1 MKRFSTW
8 FGKAKNW
15 LPHRFIAGRI
25 HRKQLVALLVI
36 ALIPLLGLSAAS
48 YTIATHVLMDK
59 AAKQLESIRKLKSS
73 MVQAYFAERRK
84 DLEQLAD
91 TLARLY
97 EVGESKMSAKKQQ
110 AMKASEHELT
120 RTLKEV
126 VSPRLNGKPVDMIRN
141 YREQSGFENIYLIT
155 DRGYVFHSANH
166 GPDRYT
172 NLLTGPFKQSNLARL
187 VAKVRKTKSFGMSD
201 FENYMPAQ
209 HAPAAFMAQPVISS
223 GQVKFIV
230 AAQFSISQIN
240 AVAEDRTGL
249 GRTGET
255 YFVGP
260 DKMLR
265 NNSYRLKAQKI
276 MATIL
281 SPEYTIDTEATQ
293 SAFSGA
299 SGTKV
304 MQNYTGMTT
313 LSSWQ
318 PLSIVEPTPV
328 NPEGIRWALVTE
340 IEADEIRKPIH
351 TFTYALAGA
360 MGVAVLLV
368 IGGAFALSGGLTHQ
382 IRHIM
387 GVLNDIGVGD
397 FNARCRIVSRDE
409 LGVLAESLNAMLDN
423 TLDFIQSSD
432 ERDKLQGS
440 IMKLLTDISALT
452 EGDLTIRAEV
462 TEDMTGA
469 IADSFNSMAEQLSR
483 LVSNVKKSTL
493 EVSST
498 SRTVSESTIKLS
510 RTNDEHAK
518 RIAGMVKAIEQMSL
532 SIQLVSEHAS
542 QSAEVSEQ
550 AKQNA
555 LSGAEA
561 VRQTNMA
568 MSAIRER
575 VQEAARAIKRLGES
589 SQEIGNIVQ
598 IINDIADRTSIL
610 ALNASIQAAMAG
622 DAGRGFA
629 VVAEEVQ
636 RLAEQSTN
644 STKQIETLV
653 KTIQGEINEA
663 GTRMEDSIRRVV
675 HGTQLADGAH
685 DKLEDIEAV
694 STQLAELVQ
703 AISMAAKEQAISS
716 ENISTT
722 MKKVGQVSKQA
733 SLQGRQ
739 TALSITNLAK
749 TSEQLRESVEAFTLA
764 EEILEENDEDLEVL
778 QEVA

>member
-1 MKRFSTW
+1 MKRFNTW
-8 FGKAKNW
+8 LGKAIIW
-15 LPHRFIAGRI
+15 LPHRFVASRI

-36 ALIPLLGLSAAS
+36 ALIPLLGLGAAS
-48 YTIATHVLMDK
+48 YSIATHVLMKK
-59 AAKQLESIRKLKSS
+59 ATKQLEAIRILKSS
-73 MVQAYFAERRK
+73 TVQAFFSERRK

-97 EVGESKMSAKKQQ
+97 EAGESKLSAKKPGDL
-110 AMKASEHELT
+110 KATDRELI
-120 RTLKEV
+120 RTLTEV
-126 VSPRLNGKPVDMIRN
+126 VSPRLKDRKIDMIRH

-155 DRGYVFHSANH
+155 KRGFVFHSANH

-172 NLLTGPFKQSNLARL
+172 NLFTGPFKHTNLAHL
-187 VAKVRKTKSFGMSD
+187 VDKVLKNKSFGMSD

-223 GQVKFIV
+223 GQVTFIV
-230 AAQFSISQIN
+230 AAQFSIGQIN
-240 AVAEDRTGL
+240 SVAEDRTGL
-249 GRTGET
+249 GRTGES
-255 YFVGP
+255 YLVGP

-265 NNSYRLKAQKI
+265 NNSHRLKAQKI
-276 MATIL
+276 MASIL
-281 SPEYTIDTEATQ
+281 SPDYTIDTEATHN
-293 SAFSGA
+293 AFNGT

-304 MQNYTGMTT
+304 MKNYTGATT
-313 LSSWQ
+313 LCSWQ
-318 PLSIVEPTPV
+318 PLSIVDPNPV
-328 NPEGIRWALVTE
+328 NPEGIRWALIAE
-340 IEADEIRKPIH
+340 IEADEIQEPIQ
-351 TFTYALAGA
+351 TFTYAMAGA
-360 MGVAVLLV
+360 MGIAVLLV
-368 IGGAFALSGGLTHQ
+368 IGGAFALSGGLTRQ

-387 GVLNDIGVGD
+387 GVFNDIGMGD
-397 FNARCRIVSRDE
+397 FNARCRVISRDE
-409 LGVLAESLNAMLDN
+409 LGLLAESLNAMLDN

-432 ERDKLQGS
+432 ERDQMQSS

-469 IADSFNSMAEQLSR
+469 IADSFNTMTEQLSR

-498 SRTVSESTIKLS
+498 SRTVSKSTIKLS

-518 RIAGMVKAIEQMSL
+518 RISEMVKAIEQMSL

-555 LSGAEA
+555 LSGADA
-561 VRQTNMA
+561 VRQTNKA
-568 MSAIRER
+568 MNAIRER

-663 GTRMEDSIRRVV
+663 GTRMEDSIQRVV

-685 DKLEDIEAV
+685 GKLEDIEAV
-694 STQLAELVQ
+694 SMQLAELVQ
-703 AISMAAKEQAISS
+703 AISMAAKEQAVSS
-716 ENISTT
+716 ENISDT
-722 MKKVGQVSKQA
+722 MKQVGLISSQA
-733 SLQGRQ
+733 SQQGRQ
-739 TALSITNLAK
+739 TALSIAKLAK
-749 TSEQLRESVEAFTLA
+749 TSEQLRESVEAFKLL
-764 EEILEENDEDLEVL
+764 EEIQEEDDDDLDVL

>member
-8 FGKAKNW
+8 LGKVKNR
-15 LPHRFIAGRI
+15 LPHRFVAGRI
-25 HRKQLVALLVI
+25 HRKQLAALLVI
-36 ALIPLLGLSAAS
+36 ALIPLLGLGVAS
-48 YTIATHVLMDK
+48 YSIATHLLMDK
-59 AAKQLESIRKLKSS
+59 ATKQLEGIRKLKSS
-73 MVQAYFAERRK
+73 TVQAFFSERRK
-84 DLEQLAD
+84 DLGQLAD

-97 EVGESKMSAKKQQ
+97 EMGEDKMSAKNRSAVKPT
-110 AMKASEHELT
+110 ERTRT
-120 RTLKEV
+120 RTLKAV
-126 VSPRLNGKPVDMIRN
+126 VSPRLKDRKIDMIRN
-141 YREQSGFENIYLIT
+141 YRDQSGFENIYLIT
-155 DRGYVFHSANH
+155 NLGYVFHSANH

-172 NLLTGPFKQSNLARL
+172 NLLTGPFKHTNLARL
-187 VAKVRKTKSFGMSD
+187 VAKVLKTKSFGMSD

-209 HAPAAFMAQPVISS
+209 HEPAAFMAQPVISS
-223 GQVKFIV
+223 GQAKFIV
-230 AAQFSISQIN
+230 AARFSISQIN

-255 YFVGP
+255 YFVGT

-265 NNSYRLKAQKI
+265 NNSHRLRAQKI
-276 MATIL
+276 MTSML
-281 SPEYTIDTEATQ
+281 SPEHTIDTEATH
-293 SAFSGA
+293 SAFNGT

-304 MQNYTGMTT
+304 MKNYTGVTT

-318 PLSIVEPTPV
+318 PLTIADPTPV
-328 NPEGIRWALVTE
+328 NPDGIRWALVTD
-340 IEADEIRKPIH
+340 IEADEIREPIQ

-368 IGGAFALSGGLTHQ
+368 IGGAFVLSGGLTRQ
-382 IRHIM
+382 IHHIM
-387 GVLNDIGVGD
+387 EVLNDIGVGD
-397 FNARCRIVSRDE
+397 FTARCRVVSRDE
-409 LGVLAESLNAMLDN
+409 LGLLAESLNAMLDN

-469 IADSFNSMAEQLSR
+469 IADSFNTMAEQLSR

-498 SRTVSESTIKLS
+498 SRTVSESTIKLA

-518 RIAGMVKAIEQMSL
+518 RINGMIKAIEQMSL

-555 LSGAEA
+555 LSGADA
-561 VRQTNMA
+561 VRQTNKA
-568 MSAIRER
+568 MNAIRER

-636 RLAEQSTN
+636 RLAEQSAN

-663 GTRMEDSIRRVV
+663 GTRMEDSIQRVV
-675 HGTQLADGAH
+675 DGTQLANGAH
-685 DKLEDIEAV
+685 GKLEDIETV

-703 AISMAAKEQAISS
+703 AISMAAKEQALSS

-764 EEILEENDEDLEVL
+764 EEIPEEDDDDLEVL

>member
-1 MKRFSTW
+1 MKRFTTW
-8 FGKAKNW
+8 LGKANIW

-25 HRKQLVALLVI
+25 HRKQLVAFLLI
-36 ALIPLLGLSAAS
+36 ALIPLIGLGVAS
-48 YTIATHVLMDK
+48 HSIATHVLMAK
-59 AAKQLESIRKLKSS
+59 ATEQLEGIRKMKSNA
-73 MVQAYFAERRK
+73 VRAYFSERRE
-84 DLEQLAD
+84 DLKQLAD

-97 EVGESKMSAKKQQ
+97 EAGESKMSAKKPG
-110 AMKASEHELT
+110 ALKSTERDLT
-120 RTLKEV
+120 RTLKEA
-126 VSPRLNGKPVDMIRN
+126 VSPRLKDQKVDMIRN

-155 DRGYVFHSANH
+155 NRGYVFHAANH

-172 NLLTGPFKQSNLARL
+172 NLLTGPFKHTNLARL
-187 VAKVRKTKSFGMSD
+187 VDKVGKTKSFGMSD

-209 HAPAAFMAQPVISS
+209 HAPAAFMAQPVISG
-223 GQVKFIV
+223 GQAKFIV
-230 AAQFSISQIN
+230 AVQFSISQIN
-240 AVAEDRTGL
+240 AVAGDRTGL

-265 NNSYRLKAQKI
+265 NNSHRLKAQKI
-276 MATIL
+276 MTTIL
-281 SPEYTIDTEATQ
+281 NPEHTIETEATQ
-293 SAFSGA
+293 SAFKGV

-304 MQNYTGMTT
+304 MTNYTGTET

-318 PLSIVEPTPV
+318 PLSIVDSNTV

-340 IEADEIRKPIH
+340 IESDEIREPIR
-351 TFTYALAGA
+351 TFTLALAVA
-360 MGVAVLLV
+360 MGVAALLV
-368 IGGAFALSGGLTHQ
+368 IGGALALSGGLTRQ

-387 GVLNDIGVGD
+387 EVLNDIGVGD
-397 FNARCRIVSRDE
+397 FNARCRVVSRDE
-409 LGVLAESLNAMLDN
+409 LGLLAESLNAMLDS
-423 TLDFIQSSD
+423 TLGFIQSSD

-469 IADSFNSMAEQLSR
+469 IADSFNTMAEQLSR
-483 LVSNVKKSTL
+483 LVSSVKKSTL

-498 SRTVSESTIKLS
+498 SRTVSDSTIKLS

-518 RIAGMVKAIEQMSL
+518 RISGMVKAIEQMSQ
-532 SIQLVSEHAS
+532 SIRLVSQHAS

-561 VRQTNMA
+561 VRQTNKA
-568 MSAIRER
+568 MNAIRER

-663 GTRMEDSIRRVV
+663 GTRMEDSIQRVV

-685 DKLEDIEAV
+685 GKLEDIEAV
-694 STQLAELVQ
+694 STQLAELVH
-703 AISMAAKEQAISS
+703 AISMAAKEQALSS

-739 TALSITNLAK
+739 TALSITKLSK

-764 EEILEENDEDLEVL
+764 EEIPEENVDDLEEL